1 MKATKTT
8 LIVGLLAMM
17 FLALGCKKEK
27 TEEQIKTDISTSVV
41 DMLRFSTSDELFVY
55 LENAEANNKEE
66 GFVSYGKMAD
76 DVYYSINPEEMF
88 SSMDEVIDYVLE
100 HRDLFQLILGSD
112 GEYTIETR
120 MYNHPFR
127 NVANTDGIFQVGD
140 TLFRIIENGYAY
152 TSLEHEEELIRF
164 IDKGYRKNTPEIKF
178 YTFGEE
184 YETEDNNKTSHPHHC
199 EDQELENENT
209 IGNNRITLKIR
220 NDVLGPI
227 EPHNYKPGYY
237 YYAKPY
243 HRSIGWWGC
252 NRTITA
258 NVDRVLLG
266 YGGVFVFTQE
276 APTVSNIIH
285 SGNHFDFSKYIDH
298 YVDHNLFTIYSCNCS
313 ASTPDAGTVYVTC
326 HL

>member
-17 FLALGCKKEK
+17 FLAVGCKKEK
-27 TEEQIKTDISTSVV
+27 MEESTKTDTSTSVV

-66 GFVSYGKMAD
+66 GFISYGKMAD

-140 TLFRIIENGYAY
+140 TLYKIINGGLAY
-152 TSLEHEEELIRF
+152 TSLEKKEELISCA
-164 IDKGYRKNTPEIKF
+164 
-178 YTFGEE
+178 E
-184 YETEDNNKTSHPHHC
+184 YSNLNSNQNICYYNFNSIEDSPVDNSKPAHRCTNSELYNEKT
-199 EDQELENENT
+199 N
-209 IGNNRITLKIR
+209 GNNRITLQIT
-220 NDVLGPI
+220 NYSEGPFNSGYDYLKGY
-227 EPHNYKPGYY
+227 NYL
-237 YYAKPY
+237 AKPY
-243 HRSIGWWGC
+243 HKSLGWWGC
-252 NRTITA
+252 NRTISGTTDVELA
-258 NVDRVLLG
+258 DGGIFPFYYQMEPENEGSGGNKLEFHRVYETLVS
-266 YGGVFVFTQE
+266 GGV
-276 APTVSNIIH
+276 
-285 SGNHFDFSKYIDH
+285 YI
-298 YVDHNLFTIYSCNCS
+298 TS
-313 ASTPDAGTVYVTC
+313 ARCTATTLDAGTVIVKC
-326 HL
+326 NRN